1 MAWLNLAH
9 AQEATD
15 KSAAAESVGKAL
27 ALAPNVADPHYDM
40 GLVYLEENDL
50 AAATAEFRRTV
61 ELEPRHAPAQN
72 MLGYCLVAQNDS
84 QAGIGHYRLALA
96 IRPRYTAAHFNLGVA
111 LRDTNQIDD
120 AAREFSAALDT
131 DPQDASA
138 LRELANIRIH
148 RGDYAAAAD
157 LLRRL
162 TVVQPNNAE
171 AHFDLATALRLLHQD
186 DEAQAHLFKALALK
200 PELRARLK

>member
-1 MAWLNLAH
+1 MAQH
-9 AQEATD
+9 
-15 KSAAAESVGKAL
+15 
-27 ALAPNVADPHYDM
+27 
-40 GLVYLEENDL
+40 
-50 AAATAEFRRTV
+50 
-61 ELEPRHAPAQN
+61 
-72 MLGYCLVAQNDS
+72 DS
-84 QAGIGHYRLALA
+84 QAGIAHYRQALA

-111 LRDTNQIDD
+111 LRDANQIDA

-131 DPQDASA
+131 YRQYAPA
-138 LRELANIRIH
+138 LRELANIHIH

-186 DEAQAHLFKALALK
+186 EEAQTHLFKAITLK
-200 PELRARLK
+200 PSLRSRLK